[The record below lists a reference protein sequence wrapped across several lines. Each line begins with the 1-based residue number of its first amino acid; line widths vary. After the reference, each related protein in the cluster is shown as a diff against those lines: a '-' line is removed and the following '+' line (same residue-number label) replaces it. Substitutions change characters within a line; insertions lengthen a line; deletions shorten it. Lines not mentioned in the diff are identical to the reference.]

1 MDLCRRRKSH
11 RHHLT
16 RFNRP
21 SKSAHP
27 SAMGGEATS
36 TRLPSARI
44 LSAFCSLIPLIVH
57 NVFLGV
63 NATAST
69 VWKPAS
75 ESFFVSCADIPTS
88 YSQRKSHFFSFSGNQ
103 KENILD
109 GWQTYLEFGHQERSQ
124 RFEIFLL
131 GLFAL
136 LVDKWVL
143 LLFS

>member
-88 YSQRKSHFFSFSGNQ
+88 YSQRKSHFFFFFWEPKRKYSRWMANVPGVWPPGEEPAIRN
-103 KENILD
+103 LPPRPLRPA
-109 GWQTYLEFGHQERSQ
+109 G
-124 RFEIFLL
+124 
-131 GLFAL
+131 
-136 LVDKWVL
+136 
-143 LLFS
+143 